1 MKRKHLL
8 FFFLLIVGA
17 GATAQQHRFQMGVG
31 YQRTWMVDRQAS
43 PLKYQSM
50 EKTISLGYS
59 RTASKGKLYAQLGGA
74 LGEFLPTGFQNR
86 QFYHY
91 GQTTGGNS
99 TTDSVPING
108 MLYNGRLTIGYV
120 KKISRETN
128 NLFPTGG
135 SYAGLSFNNQ
145 LFYTDN
151 VVRTGWLNA
160 ATVNA
165 DYLRELINFP
175 RHFAGLKISVPLAGV
190 NTRLPYHN
198 SISSS
203 RAESDVKTFFRQG
216 SRLASVLDF
225 QAIQLGLQYQY
236 AVSTWLGIGVQYF
249 GQWLHYTKEQ
259 PLTLFQNNIG
269 LSLSF

>member
-8 FFFLLIVGA
+8 FSFLLVVGTGVA
-17 GATAQQHRFQMGVG
+17 AQQHRFQMGAG

-43 PLKYQSM
+43 PLKYQSS
-50 EKTISLGYS
+50 EKTVSLGYS
-59 RTASKGKLYAQLGGA
+59 HSGSKGKFHARLVGA

-86 QFYHY
+86 QFYHS
-91 GQTTGGNS
+91 GQTTDG
-99 TTDSVPING
+99 TAIDSVPLTG
-108 MLYNGRLTIGYV
+108 LLYSGRLTIGYA
-120 KKISRETN
+120 KKISGKTN
-128 NLFPTGG
+128 SPVPTGA

-151 VVRTGWLNA
+151 AVRAGWLNA
-160 ATVNA
+160 ATINA
-165 DYLRELINFP
+165 DYLHDLINFP
-175 RHFAGLKISVPLAGV
+175 RHFIGLKISVPLVGV

-216 SRLASVLDF
+216 SRQASVLDF
-225 QAIQLGLQYQY
+225 QSIHLGLQYQY
-236 AVSTWLGIGVQYF
+236 TVSKWLGIGVQYT
-249 GQWLHYTKEQ
+249 GQWLRYTKEQ

-269 LSLSF
+269 LSFSF